1 MLESLICPD
10 LDSLVV
16 PVVDSVAGDQD
27 WQQEDGR
34 KDQTLKYPL
43 LNRSLHQR
51 GVEHQHI
58 SVDHDA
64 DSE

>member
-43 LNRSLHQR
+43 LDRGLHQG

>member
-1 MLESLICPD
+1 M
-10 LDSLVV
+10 
-16 PVVDSVAGDQD
+16 VDSVAGDQD

-43 LNRSLHQR
+43 LDRGLHQR

-64 DSE
+64 DSEEPGGDLLAMFDHVAC

>member
-1 MLESLICPD
+1 M
-10 LDSLVV
+10 V

-43 LNRSLHQR
+43 LDRGLHQGR
-51 GVEHQHI
+51 VEHQHI